1 MVLARSGGILPTSA
15 AVPSDPNP
23 ERKVHSLSASR
34 RLIWLILFALIVVLA
49 LLWWVR
55 LAG

>member
-1 MVLARSGGILPTSA
+1 MGASA

-23 ERKVHSLSASR
+23 ERKVHSLMASR
-34 RLIWLILFALIVVLA
+34 RLIFALLFALIVVLA